1 MSRALIETARTL
13 LREGYSPNL
22 EKLHSDKADHHYK
35 MTEQHHAMYGKALSD
50 LHKHITAMHK
60 QLPNAPGDDMEDA
73 HEHMRHLEAMH
84 ADVQHHFREANE
96 HDRLNIHHAQLANH
110 YAAERTRNEKKK

>member
-22 EKLHSDKADHHYK
+22 EKLHSDKAEHHFK

-50 LHKHITAMHK
+50 LHKHVMAMHK
-60 QLPNAPGDDMEDA
+60 DLPNAPGEDSEDA
-73 HEHMRHLEAMH
+73 RGIMHHLSALH
-84 ADVQHHFREANE
+84 ADVQHHHEEAQR
-96 HDRLNIHHAQLANH
+96 HDALNIHHTHLANQ
-110 YAAERTRNEKKK
+110 YASERIRNEKKK